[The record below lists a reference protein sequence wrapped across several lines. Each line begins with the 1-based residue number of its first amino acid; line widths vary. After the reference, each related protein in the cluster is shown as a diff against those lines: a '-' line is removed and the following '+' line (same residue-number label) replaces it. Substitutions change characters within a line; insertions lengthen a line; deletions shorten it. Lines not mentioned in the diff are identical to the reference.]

1 MRGTRASGPSENAAP
16 IKSPHQTSS
25 AATLRTEGGEPP
37 PFTASR
43 TMRKAIR
50 GPSVNPSRSGHLR
63 RGPSTAAVSRISVTV
78 LALVVLMI
86 LPPAATAATGADPS
100 NPSLDQYV
108 ESVPSSHGGG
118 PPAGR
123 PSRGHLSDS
132 VRQQI
137 ARRGGAD
144 AKQLEAVATSSAFGA
159 PTSTAGRASSGASA
173 TGGGS
178 GTPGPG
184 GTPGGAGDGSGPPG
198 AGGTR
203 GGAGNGSGG
212 APAASGD
219 HRPSGLDAITTAA
232 TSGDGSS

>member
-43 TMRKAIR
+43 TIRKAMR
-50 GPSVNPSRSGHLR
+50 GPSVNRSRSGHLR
-63 RGPSTAAVSRISVTV
+63 RGPSTAAASRISVTV

-118 PPAGR
+118 PPAG
-123 PSRGHLSDS
+123 PLP
-132 VRQQI
+132 
-137 ARRGGAD
+137 RRR
-144 AKQLEAVATSSAFGA
+144 
-159 PTSTAGRASSGASA
+159 TAGRPALTRPPVRLGPSPDRQAWRRGRQAA
-173 TGGGS
+173 RGGGDLLRVRC
-178 GTPGPG
+178 
-184 GTPGGAGDGSGPPG
+184 AQ
-198 AGGTR
+198 
-203 GGAGNGSGG
+203 
-212 APAASGD
+212 
-219 HRPSGLDAITTAA
+219 
-232 TSGDGSS
+232 